1 MHPAIALYNGFY
13 TLDGYSVSYDIEYKY
28 KFRQIIEPELKKNEI
43 LRGYFDNWGSRV
55 YVFSN
60 DIKKNF
66 LRKKNETYPININL
80 NTSALY
86 GMGGRYILST
96 YEIKNYKENN
106 LEHLNVFDDPRS
118 IWKIYL
124 YRVDANLN

>member
-1 MHPAIALYNGFY
+1 MTLKAI
-13 TLDGYSVSYDIEYKY
+13 
-28 KFRQIIEPELKKNEI
+28 
-43 LRGYFDNWGSRV
+43 
-55 YVFSN
+55 
-60 DIKKNF
+60 F
-66 LRKKNETYPININL
+66 LEKKNETYPININL

-86 GMGGRYILST
+86 GMGGKYILST

>member
-1 MHPAIALYNGFY
+1 
-13 TLDGYSVSYDIEYKY
+13 
-28 KFRQIIEPELKKNEI
+28 
-43 LRGYFDNWGSRV
+43 
-55 YVFSN
+55 
-60 DIKKNF
+60 
-66 LRKKNETYPININL
+66 
-80 NTSALY
+80 
-86 GMGGRYILST
+86 MGGRYILST